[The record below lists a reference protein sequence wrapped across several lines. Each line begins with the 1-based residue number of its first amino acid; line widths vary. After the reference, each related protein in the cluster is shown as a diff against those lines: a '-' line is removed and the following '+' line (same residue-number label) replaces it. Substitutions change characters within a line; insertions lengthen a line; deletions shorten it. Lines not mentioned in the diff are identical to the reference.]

1 MNKKIEMT
9 GYADEARQ
17 ECLASTDRYRLAL
30 LNAGY
35 LPSAIPFQSVKPPPL
50 LSEDRPKKRKHVKRE
65 SRLMGGSWAELEV
78 ARAEIKAIDDSVSQS
93 GHQVLAAV
101 ARAHKLQVKDL
112 ASKDRFKHFVWARQH
127 AMYELHQLGCFSY
140 RQIGQML
147 GGRDHSTI
155 LYGIGR
161 HRSRIDA
168 EECPK

>member
-1 MNKKIEMT
+1 MT
-9 GYADEARQ
+9 EYADEARK

-35 LPSAIPFQSVKPPPL
+35 LPSASPFQSVKPPPL

-65 SRLMGGSWAELEV
+65 RRLGGGSGVELEA
-78 ARAEIKAIDDSVSQS
+78 ARVEIKAIADGVSQI

-101 ARAHKLQVKDL
+101 ARAHNLQVKDL
-112 ASKDRFKHFVWARQH
+112 VSKDRFKHFVRARQH

-147 GGRDHSTI
+147 GHRDHSTI
-155 LYGIGR
+155 FYGIER
-161 HRSRIDA
+161 HQSRIDA
-168 EECPK
+168 EDEG